1 MSGWV
6 RVYTGEEE
14 ELGQEECQEQFPVL
28 VETSET
34 APMDVSSESSEGV
47 GHLGRC
53 PAYISL
59 QSGHHLPSPER
70 ACSLGQTMA
79 VPPWMRAVGPVSDWT
94 SANNLENISHASQ
107 LCLLV
112 LTAPLFSPC

>member
-1 MSGWV
+1 M

-34 APMDVSSESSEGV
+34 ARMDVSPGSSEGV

-70 ACSLGQTMA
+70 ACSLGQTVA
-79 VPPWMRAVGPVSDWT
+79 VPPWMGAVGPVSDWT
-94 SANNLENISHASQ
+94 SADNLGNISHASQ
-107 LCLLV
+107 QPLLL
-112 LTAPLFSPC
+112 LTALLFSPC